1 MSQAFDPQQPAYE
14 RVSFVRPCVYCGAR
28 LAVFVNREEGSGE
41 THFYTCPECGKDYS
55 VHAAQDPL
63 LHDAHFNLSRLHE
76 KANRPREALRHLLAY
91 RRHVSHYG
99 E

>member
-1 MSQAFDPQQPAYE
+1 MKRNPSGGSVRSARQLPSPPLGPLLQRYFCDHLISQRQLSLQTVAAY
-14 RVSFVRPCVYCGAR
+14 RDA
-28 LAVFVNREEGSGE
+28 L
-41 THFYTCPECGKDYS
+41 
-55 VHAAQDPL
+55 AQDPL

-91 RRHVSHYG
+91 RRHLDRYG